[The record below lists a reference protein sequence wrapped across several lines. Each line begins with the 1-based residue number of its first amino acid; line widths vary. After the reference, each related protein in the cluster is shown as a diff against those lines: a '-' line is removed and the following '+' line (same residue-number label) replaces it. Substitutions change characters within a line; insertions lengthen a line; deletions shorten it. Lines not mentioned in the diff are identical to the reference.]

1 MSLELYTAYNK
12 AEMIDAFGED
22 LVGQLDAET
31 PTSEATEGNREFRAS
46 LVSGDQRL
54 VALYYSDSQPLAG
67 SPDHYVVEPNA

>member
-12 AEMIDAFGED
+12 SEMVDAFGASLID
-22 LVGQLDAET
+22 QLDAEI